1 MWSKIKP
8 LNLALTVFLQGLVF
22 LYSQSTMAQE
32 RCSDVM
38 SYQQRLYSADYIP
51 YIQNRLGGHA
61 TRWYEMFS
69 RYNESNRSIEELV
82 MIDSIFANTQARGWL
97 ARQSNAFKF
106 VRLESITKTLD
117 QVLKRQTGLNQ
128 TRQWN
133 ELNLYE
139 RRALLLVTFKKW
151 WWEVDSHHVVGF
163 SRWTDVSYL
172 LSRSLSEPLA
182 PGRLDMRLHELL
194 ATPTRNSFL
203 SSLIRNFRSE
213 IRTLEAVK
221 NQPEAQEVLKQT
233 LAHRVDFLT
242 RLRSASG
249 MQGQRLRLLN
259 MQILRAAVLRQM
271 MVEGRPLKTEEIA
284 TVARQIDVSPQLARE
299 MFWGQVGMGLIPNMN
314 SFVNIG
320 IDIAITSAIAF
331 VIGHYWF
338 DDLEDDGIYQGSF
351 DEMFSNFESP

>member
-1 MWSKIKP
+1 MWRKFRPLKIALIFLVFGGVFHFSKI
-8 LNLALTVFLQGLVF
+8 AI
-22 LYSQSTMAQE
+22 AQE
-32 RCSDVM
+32 RCSEVM
-38 SYQQRLYSADYIP
+38 AYQQRLYSADYIP

-61 TRWYEMFS
+61 ARWYELFS
-69 RYNESNRSIEELV
+69 RYNESNRSVEELV

-97 ARQSNAFKF
+97 ARQSNSFKF
-106 VRLESITKTLD
+106 VRLESIAKTLD
-117 QVLKRQTGLNQ
+117 QVYKRQIDLTQ
-128 TRQWN
+128 TRQW
-133 ELNLYE
+133 EDLSLYQ
-139 RRALLLVTFKKW
+139 RRALLLSTFKKW

-163 SRWTDVSYL
+163 TRWTDVSYL

-221 NQPEAQEVLKQT
+221 NQPEAQDVLKQT
-233 LAHRVDFLT
+233 LARRVDFLT
-242 RLRSASG
+242 RLRVSSG
-249 MQGQRLRLLN
+249 VQGQRLRLLN

-271 MVEGRPLKTEEIA
+271 MVEGRALKTQEIEG
-284 TVARQIDVSPQLARE
+284 VARQVDVSPQLARE
-299 MFWGQVGMGLIPNMN
+299 MFWGQVGMGFIPNMN